1 MTTRG
6 LVVSMISAT
15 MLIAACGAGDEG
27 STTVPTDQVSST
39 EPGSTTIATSST
51 APVAAPVAT
60 TVPIT
65 AANVSDLALV
75 EEYADYVWLDFTPDD
90 RLIAMQGDKL
100 ALLDRASGE
109 LEVLV
114 DEVVDQIYVTAISP
128 NGRYILYVTDDDD
141 DASGAA
147 SVMGGFSRVWD
158 VEAGEPTVDMQPA
171 IAGAVFLPNSTD
183 LIVAGTHLYW
193 MDLSTGEA
201 VDHGFE
207 ERSTP
212 QVIELMPDG
221 ATLVTSSGGRL
232 VFDSIETGDEIK
244 VWNFEKEVDGT
255 IFGATVTGVSV
266 SRDGT
271 LVAVGIMS
279 RVLPELNAIH
289 VIDYATD
296 EPLHVIPYQLTG
308 QNPALRQVA
317 LSPDGGVLVAAFQ
330 EDLLR
335 GGHLEIFDVAS
346 GEAVITIPVVGAV
359 QRVAFSPDGT
369 LLAVGTTKS
378 SGLKLY
384 GVAD

>member
-1 MTTRG
+1 
-6 LVVSMISAT
+6 MISAT

-51 APVAAPVAT
+51 APVAAPVA
-60 TVPIT
+60 
-65 AANVSDLALV
+65 N
-75 EEYADYVWLDFTPDD
+75 

>member
-1 MTTRG
+1 MTTRR
-6 LVVSMISAT
+6 LVVPIISVA
-15 MLIAACGAGDEG
+15 MSVAACGGDGE
-27 STTVPTDQVSST
+27 TTVLSEQVSST
-39 EPGSTTIATSST
+39 EPVSTTIAASST
-51 APVAAPVAT
+51 AAVAPPVT
-60 TVPIT
+60 TTAPIT
-65 AANVSDLALV
+65 AANVSNLALV

-90 RLIAMQGDKL
+90 RLIAMQGNKL

-109 LEVLV
+109 FEVLV
-114 DEVVDQIYVTAISP
+114 DEVLGQIYSTAISP
-128 NGRYILYVTDDDD
+128 DGRYILFVTLEDRFKDETP
-141 DASGAA
+141 
-147 SVMGGFSRVWD
+147 SVAESYGFSRVWD
-158 VEAGEPTVDMQPA
+158 VEADEPTVDMQSA

-183 LIVAGTHLYW
+183 LIVAGSHLYW

-221 ATLVTSSGGRL
+221 TTLVTSNGGRL
-232 VFDSIETGDEIK
+232 VFDSIETADEIK
-244 VWNFEKEVDGT
+244 VWNFEKEIDGT

-296 EPLHVIPYQLTG
+296 ESLHVIPYQLTG
-308 QNPALRQVA
+308 QNPALREVA

-330 EDLLR
+330 EGLLT
-335 GGHLEIFDVAS
+335 GGHLEVFDVAS
-346 GEAVITIPVVGAV
+346 GEAVTTIPVVGAV

-369 LLAVGTTKS
+369 LLAVGTTKR

>member
-1 MTTRG
+1 
-6 LVVSMISAT
+6 MISAT

-266 SRDGT
+266 SQDGT

-289 VIDYATD
+289 IIDYATD
-296 EPLHVIPYQLTG
+296 EALQVIPYQLEG

-317 LSPDGGVLVAAFQ
+317 LSPDGSLLVAAFQ

-335 GGHLEIFDVAS
+335 GGHLEAFDVAGGAS
-346 GEAVITIPVVGAV
+346 ISIIPVDGAV
-359 QRVAFSPDGT
+359 QRVAFSPDGK
-369 LLAVGTTKS
+369 LLAVGTTKR

-384 GVAD
+384 GAME